1 LRTLRNKIQHIK
13 FVPEIFEDI
22 FKYLQ
27 LIVSHIPC
35 TWKTCGLVFDEMAIK
50 EQIDFD
56 TSTKA
61 YIGNVTL
68 PGNTYK
74 ALLFQLFG
82 LGFHWK
88 QYIAYLFTPSYSVND
103 ATKEVILKILQK
115 SYFNSSG
122 LKVIVLICDMENKGL
137 LKLGFK
143 ITKADMVYI
152 ITHPCN
158 LEITLQLIPVHVLK
172 I

>member
-1 LRTLRNKIQHIK
+1 MYMENLWIR
-13 FVPEIFEDI
+13 
-22 FKYLQ
+22 
-27 LIVSHIPC
+27 
-35 TWKTCGLVFDEMAIK
+35 FDEMAIK

-88 QYIAYLFTPSYSVND
+88 QYIAYLFTPFLFS
-103 ATKEVILKILQK
+103 K
-115 SYFNSSG
+115 
-122 LKVIVLICDMENKGL
+122 
-137 LKLGFK
+137 
-143 ITKADMVYI
+143 
-152 ITHPCN
+152 
-158 LEITLQLIPVHVLK
+158 
-172 I
+172 